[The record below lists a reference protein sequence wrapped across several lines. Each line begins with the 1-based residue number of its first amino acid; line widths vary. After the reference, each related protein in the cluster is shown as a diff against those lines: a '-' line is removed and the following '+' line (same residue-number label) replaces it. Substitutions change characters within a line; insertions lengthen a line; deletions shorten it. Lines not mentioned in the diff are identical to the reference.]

1 MKNSHFFDITYKFVE
16 NNATA
21 LKR

>member
-1 MKNSHFFDITYKFVE
+1 MITYKFVL

-21 LKR
+21 SVI